1 MRFLAAVV
9 ALVLTTLPGP
19 LHAQGLLS
27 RFGRGLLLR
36 QLADADPAVRRDAA
50 GEIGRRGDREAVP
63 ELLARLRAETNVETR
78 RAILAAL
85 GLVAD
90 PRAVPVLLE
99 MAARPGEPARAESIE
114 ALGAIGDP
122 RAVGPVSELLADPR
136 LEDAAARALG
146 RMGSAALPRLLS
158 LLPDEHASTG
168 AARGL
173 GELGDARAMPGLIAV
188 LSAAVPLHRA
198 AAARAL
204 GALGDPRA
212 RKALGAVARDDP
224 DAEVRKAASEALA
237 VLLPSRVSTADLG
250 GAVGRDGS
258 LARVAALVDRA
269 DDTALRTLEAMARR
283 PGPDRREA
291 IRGLALLAHPRHGM
305 AGGRRSEVL
314 EEICLARPA
323 ALAADC
329 AFAIGAAEID
339 DGREWLEL
347 LLAHRQAPVRRQA
360 ALALGRLGAPEPL
373 REASPR
379 EADPSVRAAIVWALG
394 ESPTAESVPV
404 VLAALRGE
412 HGEVL
417 LDAIAAAGALGDA
430 RLVPPLLERLSDADP
445 LLRAAAALALGR
457 TGDRRAAAALRARL
471 QVDPDRLVRA
481 NAARALGMIAPDGS
495 LRALQIAAE
504 ADPDD
509 GVRAAA
515 VDASEA
521 GQRARRLP
529 MPRGEDVFR
538 ARFVDTV
545 GAPAPGLPWV
555 AELPDG
561 RVCAGWA
568 DDLGEVVIF
577 DVPRGTTRL
586 WLR

>member
-1 MRFLAAVV
+1 VRFLAAIV
-9 ALVLTTLPGP
+9 ALALTTLPGP
-19 LHAQGLLS
+19 LDAEGILS

-36 QLADADPAVRRDAA
+36 RLADNDPAVRRDAA

-63 ELLARLRAETNVETR
+63 DLLVRLRSETNIETR
-78 RAILAAL
+78 RAILEAL

-99 MAARPGEPARAESIE
+99 MAARPGEPARGEAIE
-114 ALGAIGDP
+114 ALGAIADP
-122 RAVGPVSELLADPR
+122 RAVGPVSVLLADPR
-136 LEDAAARALG
+136 LEDVAARALG
-146 RMGSAALPRLLS
+146 RMGSTALPRLLS
-158 LLPDEHASTG
+158 LLGDEHASTG

-188 LSAAVPLHRA
+188 LSAAVPMHRA

-204 GALGDPRA
+204 GMLGDPRA

-224 DAEVRKAASEALA
+224 DSEVRKAAAEALGI
-237 VLLPSRVSTADLG
+237 LLPSRSSTADLG
-250 GAVGRDGS
+250 GAVTRGSS
-258 LARVAALVDRA
+258 LARVTALVDRA
-269 DDTALRTLEAMARR
+269 DDEARRRLEAMARR

-291 IRGLALLAHPRHGM
+291 IRGLALVAHPRHGM
-305 AGGRRSEVL
+305 AGGLSSEVL
-314 EEICLARPA
+314 GEICLARPA
-323 ALAADC
+323 ALARDC
-329 AFAIGAAEID
+329 AFALGAAEIE
-339 DGREWLEL
+339 GAQEWLEAL
-347 LLAHRQAPVRRQA
+347 LVHREPSVRRQA
-360 ALALGRLGAPEPL
+360 AIALGRLGVMEPL
-373 REASPR
+373 RQASPR
-379 EADPSVRAAIVWALG
+379 EADPAVRAAIVWALG
-394 ESPTAESVPV
+394 EHPAPESVPV

-412 HGEVL
+412 HDEVL
-417 LDAIAAAGALGDA
+417 LDAIATAGALGDA
-430 RLVPPLLERLSDADP
+430 RLVPSLLERLSDADR

-471 QVDPDRLVRA
+471 QIDPDRLVRA
-481 NAARALGMIAPDGS
+481 NAARALGMIAPEGS
-495 LRALQIAAE
+495 LRALDIAAE
-504 ADPDD
+504 SDPDD
-509 GVRAAA
+509 DVRSAAA
-515 VDASEA
+515 DASDA
-521 GQRARRLP
+521 GRRVRTLP

-538 ARFVDTV
+538 ARFVDTA